1 VEIPT
6 LKVDTTGYLAPLA
19 AAAAAAA
26 AVTTITKKIQSTH
39 QNQ

>member
-19 AAAAAAA
+19 AAAAAA
-26 AVTTITKKIQSTH
+26 VTTITTKIQSTH